1 MADIKKI
8 EDELWEA
15 GTMGLMPHVG
25 NNFLYTKCLPCT
37 PRFFGKTSPEL
48 FATRFCKVKFHT
60 QQEFTFASGQIA
72 LPVRRAIACRP
83 KLMPREIEV

>member
-37 PRFFGKTSPEL
+37 PRFFGKTSP
-48 FATRFCKVKFHT
+48 
-60 QQEFTFASGQIA
+60 
-72 LPVRRAIACRP
+72 RAIRD
-83 KLMPREIEV
+83 KVLLTK

>member
-15 GTMGLMPHVG
+15 GTMSLMPHVG

-48 FATRFCKVKFHT
+48 FATRFVDEMKAFPAKSRC
-60 QQEFTFASGQIA
+60 
-72 LPVRRAIACRP
+72 P
-83 KLMPREIEV
+83 

>member
-15 GTMGLMPHVG
+15 GTMDLMPHVG

-48 FATRFCKVKFHT
+48 FATRFC
-60 QQEFTFASGQIA
+60 
-72 LPVRRAIACRP
+72 
-83 KLMPREIEV
+83 